1 MKEIKIHSIEKK
13 RLKKSKPNGYAMPIE
28 VAVSKNMTQL
38 SSPTKNEES
47 SLANHTETLTGA
59 TYILKQL
66 SMIGV
71 KNIFGIPGA
80 HIDPLITA
88 SVDSDIDTIIN
99 CHELSAGYMADGY
112 ARTSQ
117 KLGVVTCIGGPGSNN
132 MVTAINMARIEKVP
146 LLLISGDVPVE
157 FSDVPGFQCANEYGT
172 NDDAIFKPISKFSK
186 RIEDINDLVSSLD
199 KAIKIALSPPFGPT
213 HLIVPYNVFLE
224 MTYDHPKKINTEEL
238 KYWKKEESTNTLAR
252 IKKLISSNKKVV
264 FWFGNA
270 LNRNEQAKQIK
281 AIAEKFHIPVASSF
295 SAKGIFPEDHKLSLG
310 NFGFAG
316 SSLSKEIF
324 LSEEPDV
331 IIGFDIEQNE
341 RNSLNWNPDLY
352 KGKKLISINFPG
364 SYSNKKYGES
374 IEDNPFYI
382 LRLLYATL
390 MHEEYQTDERQKWL
404 NTLKQKFNTK
414 AAPLPLSGNGS
425 LEPGR
430 LIQIMQKEIPKE
442 AILFV
447 DSGNHRVFPGFYW
460 KAPLPQAYYSASII
474 APLGWALAAGI
485 GCKFG
490 RKEPVVVFTG
500 DGCMQMH
507 GIELKTAIK
516 YKKPILVVLNNNKAF
531 GSIYRRLA
539 KISDKATEMADITEI
554 NWNMFAKSF
563 GAEVFD
569 IQTEASFRKQIRVFL
584 ADQKLTILNVSTPVA
599 PFIHDISLAK
609 SAFA

>member
-1 MKEIKIHSIEKK
+1 MKEIKIHSSTKK
-13 RLKKSKPNGYAMPIE
+13 GLKKSHLNGNEKTIKVPRANNIARLVSPIKKGISSQASISE
-28 VAVSKNMTQL
+28 V
-38 SSPTKNEES
+38 
-47 SLANHTETLTGA
+47 LTGA
-59 TYILKQL
+59 AYILKKL
-66 SMIGV
+66 SLIGI

-88 SVDSDIDTIIN
+88 SVNSDIDTIIN

-112 ARTSQ
+112 ARTSH
-117 KLGVVTCIGGPGSNN
+117 KLGVITCIGGPGSNN

-146 LLLISGDVPVE
+146 LLLISGDVPSQ
-157 FSDVPGFQCANEYGT
+157 FSDVPGFQCANEFGT
-172 NDDAIFKPISKFSK
+172 NDDAIFKPITKFSK
-186 RIEDINDLVSSLD
+186 RIEDIDDLVQSLD
-199 KAIKIALSPPFGPT
+199 KAIEIALTPPFGPS
-213 HLIVPYNVFLE
+213 HIIMPYNVFLE
-224 MTYDHPKKINTEEL
+224 TTSAYPETLDFDEL
-238 KYWKKEESTNTLAR
+238 KYWKNEQSSQTISR
-252 IKKLISSNKKVV
+252 IKELIVSDKKII
-264 FWFGNA
+264 FWIGNS
-270 LNRNEQAKQIK
+270 LNRTNQAKHIK
-281 AIAEKFHIPVASSF
+281 ALAEKFHIPVASSY
-295 SAKGIFPEDHKLSLG
+295 SAKGVFPEDHNLALG

-316 SSLSKEIF
+316 SNLSKKIF
-324 LSEEPDV
+324 LSHELDV

-341 RNSLNWNPDLY
+341 RNSLNWNSDLY
-352 KGKKLISINFPG
+352 QGKELISINFPG

-390 MHEEYQTDERQKWL
+390 MHEKYDMSLRVDWFKEM
-404 NTLKQKFNTK
+404 KQRFNTK
-414 AAPLPLSGNGS
+414 TTPLPISNNGT

-430 LIQIMQKEIPKE
+430 LIQIMQKEIPEE

-460 KAPLPQAYYSASII
+460 KAPLPQSYYSGSII

-539 KISDKATEMADITEI
+539 KISEEATEMADITEI
-554 NWNMFAKSF
+554 NWNMFGKSF

-569 IQTEASFRKQIRVFL
+569 IHTEANFIKHIRVFL